1 VGGVGGHFLRKLR
14 RHESNTINLI
24 LLRFQS
30 QIELRYVRKQDLR
43 ETRCLPVRGAL
54 NRRIISVRCASR
66 KMIVDRQINRT
77 FTLFYEATIG
87 CSFT

>member
-43 ETRCLPVRGAL
+43 ETRCLPVRGA
-54 NRRIISVRCASR
+54 A
-66 KMIVDRQINRT
+66 
-77 FTLFYEATIG
+77 LFRFVVLPEK
-87 CSFT
+87 